1 MRCFS
6 CKQKAIES
14 GGFLFAVHSNVKFSL
29 RHWFDFRHVVTYA
42 SKFCSMNW
50 TVIII
55 VGILLFAL
63 LVFII
68 RKNQKDER
76 EFEQQLNNDYHKTK
90 DEEGDVE
97 TDKSLR

>member
-1 MRCFS
+1 
-6 CKQKAIES
+6 
-14 GGFLFAVHSNVKFSL
+14 
-29 RHWFDFRHVVTYA
+29 
-42 SKFCSMNW
+42 MNW